1 MGRVHIIPSDMV
13 TQMKTTL
20 EISDNLFR
28 RAKQLAEREGKTFNA
43 VIEKALVTRLEARE
57 QAAAPYLLEIPV
69 MSGKITLEFLNAQWE
84 KIRDELYVYL
94 FAAFP
99 PDVRTQKQKTRIEKN
114 ALHDRARHQYSG
126 LCNPCRVPISYVGAS
141 CAI

>member
-1 MGRVHIIPSDMV
+1 MV
-13 TQMKTTL
+13 THMKTTL
-20 EISDNLFR
+20 KISDNLFR

-69 MSGKITLEFLNAQWE
+69 MSGEITVEFLNAPLE

-94 FAAFP
+94 FAASS
-99 PDVRTQKQKTRIEKN
+99 PDVRTQKQKARIAKN
-114 ALHDRARHQYSG
+114 ALHDRARHQYFG
-126 LCNPCRVPISYVGAS
+126 LCNPRRVPISYGGSS

>member
-1 MGRVHIIPSDMV
+1 MV
-13 TQMKTTL
+13 TQVKTTL

-28 RAKQLAEREGKTFNA
+28 RAKQLAECEGKTFKA

-57 QAAAPYLLEIPV
+57 QAAAPDVLEIPV
-69 MSGKITLEFLNAQWE
+69 MSGEITLEFLNAPWE

-99 PDVRTQKQKTRIEKN
+99 PDVRTQKQKTRIAKS
-114 ALHDRARHQYSG
+114 ALHDCARHQYSG
-126 LCNPCRVPISYVGAS
+126 QCNPRRVPISYGGAS
-141 CAI
+141 CAV

>member
-28 RAKQLAEREGKTFNA
+28 RAKQLAEREGKTFKA

-57 QAAAPYLLEIPV
+57 QAAAPDVLEIPV
-69 MSGKITLEFLNAQWE
+69 MSGEITLEFMNAPWE

-94 FAAFP
+94 FAVSP
-99 PDVRTQKQKTRIEKN
+99 PDVRTQKQKTRMAKK
-114 ALHDRARHQYSG
+114 
-126 LCNPCRVPISYVGAS
+126 RVA
-141 CAI
+141 